1 MSNDKTP
8 AQAAEE
14 EYPPRPFAKVPAH
27 DLNRARRDA
36 FIKGAEWQASQAP
49 QIPGEPTAS
58 EFYVAVLVNAMR
70 LPMADQNRLI
80 KDLCERGA
88 SQATSPPL
96 KVLTNEMIETVS
108 AVWATRH
115 GADRVSRADFE
126 AGLKEALHGGLLA
139 PAPSTGLTVD
149 QIMDA
154 VDKACDGLDFWS
166 VPQIQSLRDRLTA
179 LLDQT
184 PSPR

>member
-14 EYPPRPFAKVPAH
+14 EYPPRPFTQVPAH

-36 FIKGAEWQASQAP
+36 FIKGAEWQAS
-49 QIPGEPTAS
+49 
-58 EFYVAVLVNAMR
+58 
-70 LPMADQNRLI
+70 
-80 KDLCERGA
+80 
-88 SQATSPPL
+88 
-96 KVLTNEMIETVS
+96 
-108 AVWATRH
+108 H
-115 GADRVSRADFE
+115 
-126 AGLKEALHGGLLA
+126 
-139 PAPSTGLTVD
+139 APSPSVSVD